1 MMARLGAGLRLDPLL
16 GHNFLVG
23 LQDSTGSPPSPTTPS
38 RASELAIASFS
49 ECTGLGATLDTE
61 DQREGGRNSAVL
73 KFPTRTTW
81 PPITL
86 RRGVTVGSDLLDWL
100 SGFTQGR
107 GRRRDGTVILLD
119 DRHEPSVVWC
129 FQRGLPVRWTGPSLN
144 AGRSEVAV
152 ESLEIVHEGLYRIGE
167 VD

>member
-1 MMARLGAGLRLDPLL
+1 MALPGAGLRRDPLL
-16 GHNFLVG
+16 AHNFLVS
-23 LQDSTGSPPSPTTPS
+23 LQDSASRLASPAA
-38 RASELAIASFS
+38 ASAVSALAVAGFS

-61 DQREGGRNSAVL
+61 DRHEGGRNSCVL

-86 RRGVTVGSDLLDWL
+86 QRGVTTGRDLWDWL
-100 SGFTQGR
+100 NGFAEGR

-119 DRHEPSVVWC
+119 DQHQASVVWC

-144 AGRSEVAV
+144 AGRSEVAI
-152 ESLEIVHEGLYRIGE
+152 ESLEIVHEGLYRMEE
-167 VD
+167 VS